1 MFKVMTLKDFE
12 GKSAQELQDLHSSH
26 HLLVTGYPE
35 PTFGFD
41 EVGLGTLASPIRTF
55 IIHGEY

>member
-1 MFKVMTLKDFE
+1 MTLKDFE

>member
-1 MFKVMTLKDFE
+1 MTLEEFN
-12 GKSAQELQDLHSSH
+12 GKSAQELQELHSSH

-41 EVGLGTLASPIRTF
+41 EVGLRTLASPTQVVT
-55 IIHGEY
+55 IHGKS